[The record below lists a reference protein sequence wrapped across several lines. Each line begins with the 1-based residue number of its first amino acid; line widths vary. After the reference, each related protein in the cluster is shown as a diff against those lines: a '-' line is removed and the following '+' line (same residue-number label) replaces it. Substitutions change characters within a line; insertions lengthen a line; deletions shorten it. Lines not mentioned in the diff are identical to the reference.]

1 MYLIFAAIVGVS
13 LVLILNKL
21 AVYGLIVFAVGSVA
35 MGAYHLLIKQKD
47 DEIHNLKTQ
56 LKESDKTTIS
66 LKSEHTELRNRKLN
80 IFEIKS
86 VVDLSLMEVNTNFT
100 RVWNEKI
107 EQDKKKIRFLGAL
120 QVSIVAKYGLDLK
133 DLQVKFNEEKK
144 S

>member
-1 MYLIFAAIVGVS
+1 
-13 LVLILNKL
+13 
-21 AVYGLIVFAVGSVA
+21 
-35 MGAYHLLIKQKD
+35 
-47 DEIHNLKTQ
+47 
-56 LKESDKTTIS
+56 
-66 LKSEHTELRNRKLN
+66 
-80 IFEIKS
+80 
-86 VVDLSLMEVNTNFT
+86 MEVNTNFT

>member
-1 MYLIFAAIVGVS
+1 M
-13 LVLILNKL
+13 
-21 AVYGLIVFAVGSVA
+21 
-35 MGAYHLLIKQKD
+35 
-47 DEIHNLKTQ
+47 KTQ
-56 LKESDKTTIS
+56 LKESDKTTTS